1 MNGKPPAGTK
11 AAPYKRPGR
20 LGYWYAFQQRDG
32 WGCRNAEWQIAT
44 AIKSV
49 KLVKVD
55 KR

>member
-1 MNGKPPAGTK
+1 MLRYNRHSG
-11 AAPYKRPGR
+11 
-20 LGYWYAFQQRDG
+20 
-32 WGCRNAEWQIAT
+32 GCRNAEWQIAT